1 MRRALAIVA
10 PLLVLTACIEWRA
23 IGFYSQAL
31 LDGEN
36 STTTEDAPPLRASLC
51 PTFGTDSDVVRLFV
65 LGDWGSGT
73 PIQHA
78 VARAMAQHARIEH
91 PHAVITTGD
100 NFYPAGVESPD
111 DPLFFQR
118 WESVYADS
126 SLLVPWI
133 IALGNHDHRG
143 TIAAQIAYSAMNA
156 RWYLPAPYYTTVV
169 KAGRTTVALFVLDTD
184 SLLSDRANR
193 QRQLRWLD
201 SALSAT
207 DATVKIVVGHH
218 PLRSYGLY
226 GDTHTL
232 VEQLKPILDRC
243 GVRLYLCGHDHD
255 LQLIAKPD
263 DRFACVVS
271 GAGGKARRTRYGEY
285 TRFAWTGGGFA
296 YLACRAD
303 SSVVVQ
309 FVARTGQVLW
319 CDTLRPPQG
328 LMHQL
333 QNAEH

>member
-1 MRRALAIVA
+1 MRRSLAIVA
-10 PLLVLTACIEWRA
+10 PLLLLTACIEWRA
-23 IGFYSQAL
+23 VGFYSRAL

-36 STTTEDAPPLRASLC
+36 STTTENTPPIMPSQC
-51 PTFGTDSDVVRLFV
+51 PSFGADSTIVRLFV
-65 LGDWGSGT
+65 LGDWGSGL
-73 PIQHA
+73 PIQRA
-78 VARAMAQHARIEH
+78 VARAMAQRARIEH

-100 NFYPAGVESPD
+100 NFYPSGVDSPD
-111 DPLFFQR
+111 DPLFYQR

-126 SLLVPWI
+126 SLQVPWI

-143 TIAAQIAYSAMNA
+143 NIAAQIAYSAKNT
-156 RWYLPAPYYTTVV
+156 RWFLPAPYYATIIKAGTTTVS
-169 KAGRTTVALFVLDTD
+169 LYVLDTD
-184 SLLSDRANR
+184 SLLDDSANR

-201 SALSAT
+201 SALAAT

-226 GDTHTL
+226 GDTRTL
-232 VEQLKPILDRC
+232 VEQLKPILDRRR
-243 GVRLYLCGHDHD
+243 VRLYLCGHDHD
-255 LQLIAKPD
+255 LQLIVHPN

-319 CDTLRPPQG
+319 CDTLLPLRR
-328 LMHQL
+328 LLH
-333 QNAEH
+333 